1 MRRGFTLI
9 ELMILVAILVVIAA
23 ITISSLTTSKMA
35 SNEAHAI
42 ASMRAYLCAQNQ
54 FRRNDHYGIGA
65 LVYANPSS
73 TQGVGNEYPDL
84 YRISYKGGTTGTGRI
99 LGMIDKAFADA
110 CIDLTNTKPM
120 AGYQYDS
127 LEAFD
132 STAFSTAFDYSVDC
146 GLCAAPESYNR
157 TGRNT
162 FIIDV
167 AGAVYQRDS
176 AQISAYATGD
186 EVTPMIRPLRQ
197 SFTEWIVLSPGI

>member
-9 ELMILVAILVVIAA
+9 ELMILVALLAVIAA
-23 ITISSLTTSKMA
+23 IAISSLITSRMA

-42 ASMRAYLCAQNQ
+42 GSLRAYLCAQNL
-54 FRRNDHYGIGA
+54 FRRKDSYGIGA

-84 YRISYKGGTTGTGRI
+84 YQISYKGGATGTRLI
-99 LGMIDKAFADA
+99 LGMIDKTFADA
-110 CIDLTNTKPM
+110 CIDFTTTKPM

-127 LEAFD
+127 LEGFGG
-132 STAFSTAFDYSVDC
+132 TNFDYSVDC
-146 GLCAAPESYNR
+146 GLCAAPKSYNR
-157 TGRNT
+157 SGRNT

-176 AQISAYATGD
+176 AQISTYATGD
-186 EVTPMIRPLRQ
+186 EVTPMSRPLRE
-197 SFTEWIVLSPGI
+197 SFTEWLVLSPGI